1 MKAAYRIPQSWITS
15 SLGDAAFRTL
25 ALLISHKCG
34 KTNEIRVTNDQLAA
48 ERGIKPRNVQMH
60 LNEAE
65 KLGFI
70 SKKFDDKNRRF
81 FVMNVNTKSDDDQH
95 HGVTTGIMT
104 TSITPC
110 RPASSQGDDQH
121 HGGMMTSITSP
132 TPPIYEQPSFQQ
144 SLQPPAHTHAREA
157 RTYLVDGGGGGS
169 AVKCSPEVKAIEIIG
184 KAELQIENRRLI
196 QSVVSLLE
204 AGWTE
209 EKIGEALGNVKEY
222 EKGGMIG
229 NYYAFITKGRPQKKQ
244 PAEASDKPKRITTKD
259 GKKVLIDGEWLLA
272 KTPYENMPAEPRV
285 ESKLGDEFNRF
296 VHEIHGLKLDMD
308 CRIQAEMDLL
318 GIFDQASAGTIDAG
332 QFKQQA
338 ASLIQKLKGAVA

>member
-1 MKAAYRIPQSWITS
+1 
-15 SLGDAAFRTL
+15 
-25 ALLISHKCG
+25 
-34 KTNEIRVTNDQLAA
+34 
-48 ERGIKPRNVQMH
+48 MH
-60 LNEAE
+60 LIEAE

-70 SKKFDDKNRRF
+70 SKKFDDRNRRF
-81 FVMNVNTKSDDDQH
+81 FVMNVNTKSDDAQH
-95 HGVTTGIMT
+95 HGVMPSDMT

-110 RPASSQGDDQH
+110 RSSSSQGDDQH
-121 HGGMMTSITSP
+121 HGGVMTSITSP

-144 SLQPPAHTHAREA
+144 SLQPPTHTHAREGL
-157 RTYLVDGGGGGS
+157 TFITNGGGGGS

-184 KAELQIENRRLI
+184 NAEMQIENRRLI

-244 PAEASDKPKRITTKD
+244 PAEASDKSKRVTTKD

-272 KTPYENMPAEPRV
+272 KTPYENMPAEPQAKNR
-285 ESKLGDEFNRF
+285 LGDELNQF
-296 VHEIHGLKLDMD
+296 IHQIHDLNLDMD
-308 CRIQAEMDLL
+308 RRVEAEMTLL

-332 QFKQQA
+332 QFSQQA
-338 ASLIQKLKGAVA
+338 SSLIQNLKGAVA